1 MGAHGTVAVVVDLG
15 GDAPA
20 VTGRVSGGTPDAAL
34 GDLDG
39 DGLLDVALRQTT
51 AEPSYAAAPRY
62 WQTFRD
68 TGGPGPAG
76 GDGGDPDP
84 APGALASTGCGG
96 TGPAAPPSRLLTGP
110 CPPG

>member
-20 VTGRVSGGTPDAAL
+20 VTGRVSGVTPDAAL

-76 GDGGDPDP
+76 GDGDPDP

-96 TGPAAPPSRLLTGP
+96 TWPAAPPSRLLTGP

>member
-1 MGAHGTVAVVVDLG
+1 VGAHGTVAVVVDLG

-68 TGGPGPAG
+68 TGGPGPRVATATRTRRPARSRRRGAAG
-76 GDGGDPDP
+76 
-84 APGALASTGCGG
+84 PGLPRHRRAC
-96 TGPAAPPSRLLTGP
+96 
-110 CPPG
+110 